1 MRAEFLQGSEEPWGL
16 LRVVGVAGM
25 MADGRGWQVL
35 LFAWSAH
42 GNVWTCPNCGGLDPE
57 PQLSDSGNKQ
67 LSVLFHLGHLG
78 NLGQAPGPLCTPF
91 PLLQNAGGLRLA
103 CGSKSCGVVL
113 LSTASVLPHCPPGF
127 PTWQICVG
135 AWSMCV
141 FNMFP
146 GHADAAVWE
155 PHFERARY
163 AQTFERWTLIMTH
176 CFKKSTVWW
185 GWRYSLGGKKKKKK
199 SPFAFQGR
207 GWGETFKSAWQRLPW
222 WSSG

>member
-1 MRAEFLQGSEEPWGL
+1 
-16 LRVVGVAGM
+16 

-35 LFAWSAH
+35 SFAWSAH
-42 GNVWTCPNCGGLDPE
+42 GNVWSCPNCGGLDPE

-67 LSVLFHLGHLG
+67 LSVLSHLGHLG

-103 CGSKSCGVVL
+103 CGSKSLGVVL

-185 GWRYSLGGKKKKKK
+185 DWRYSLGGKKKKKK
-199 SPFAFQGR
+199 NLPLHSRAGVEGKHLRVPGR
-207 GWGETFKSAWQRLPW
+207 DFPGDPVAKTPRSQCRGSRFDPW
-222 WSSG
+222 SGN